1 MNYCIVDISDLD
13 NIVWDQVVEN
23 KETIRYNV
31 ARNKFL
37 VKYESAQPSF
47 LKSYSPYT
55 HEEILNILN
64 LTVGLLV
71 QKIGNKK
78 S

>member
-1 MNYCIVDISDLD
+1 MNYCIVNISDLD
-13 NIVWDQVVEN
+13 NIIWNDVVEN

-31 ARNKFL
+31 ARDKFL

-55 HEEILNILN
+55 HAEILNILDTESN
-64 LTVGLLV
+64 GWFV
-71 QKIGNKK
+71 
-78 S
+78 SSEDWE

>member
-13 NIVWDQVVEN
+13 NIVWNEVVEN

-37 VKYESAQPSF
+37 VKYENAQPSF

-55 HEEILNILN
+55 HTEILNILN
-64 LTVGLLV
+64 TESNGWFV
-71 QKIGNKK
+71 
-78 S
+78 SSEDWE